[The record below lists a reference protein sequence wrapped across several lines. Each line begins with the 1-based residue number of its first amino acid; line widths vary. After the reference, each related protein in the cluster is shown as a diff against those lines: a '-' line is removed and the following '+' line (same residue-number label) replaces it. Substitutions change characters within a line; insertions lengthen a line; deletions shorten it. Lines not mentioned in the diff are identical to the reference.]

1 LTVVANIVEIQTHL
15 NIQNDKRST
24 EYQHTL
30 HHQPSNAARIPNNN
44 KSSFKNTNL
53 TLCTLFIKPN
63 NPNSLSL
70 IKNHWPNQ
78 KGSLGIT
85 VCCVARATCCSS
97 LVTCNIICASALKNS
112 QVEKKMRNR
121 KVPYL
126 FVACVSFD
134 DGLRCCSCSSN
145 AVDCN
150 PNARRN
156 FSVRDTRHHP
166 STLNTRHRIRRD
178 SARPSSRNS
187 SNSFLMLFCHPPK
200 RSFSLLERN
209 TIVASRAIASRTMT
223 TGRIGCGRQGAAD
236 TAGARTGNA
245 GSVSNTS
252 WGGAEGGANRVLA
265 ACIRTDFARRV
276 P

>member
-150 PNARRN
+150 PNA
-156 FSVRDTRHHP
+156 
-166 STLNTRHRIRRD
+166 
-178 SARPSSRNS
+178 
-187 SNSFLMLFCHPPK
+187 
-200 RSFSLLERN
+200 
-209 TIVASRAIASRTMT
+209 
-223 TGRIGCGRQGAAD
+223 
-236 TAGARTGNA
+236 ARTSQFATRVIIRPRSTRGT
-245 GSVSNTS
+245 VSEETV
-252 WGGAEGGANRVLA
+252 RVRAAATAATASSCSFAMRRSAALA
-265 ACIRTDFARRV
+265 SSSGMLLLRLGLLRRE